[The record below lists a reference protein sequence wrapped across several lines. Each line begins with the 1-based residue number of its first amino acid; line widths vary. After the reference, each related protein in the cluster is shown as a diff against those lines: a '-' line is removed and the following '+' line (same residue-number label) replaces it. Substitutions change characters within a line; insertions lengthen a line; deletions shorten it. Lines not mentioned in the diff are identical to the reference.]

1 MEAEYVQVL
10 PESGKQSLTPLKPA
24 LLPWPA
30 GLSHPIA
37 PRLIPFPLLLRH
49 APITL
54 VFLSSSDTN
63 RPSSLQPK
71 GPCRD
76 ALCRHRGEAAP
87 WMERASAFTSPP
99 RQPSLAAP
107 SLNTVSNTPF
117 QVLHST
123 CLGHLFPCLW
133 SITPTGIDAPRLQR
147 ASLSGS
153 PVAPQCPE
161 WCLVFRKHLSNE

>member
-1 MEAEYVQVL
+1 MQVL

-54 VFLSSSDTN
+54 AFLSSSDTN

-76 ALCRHRGEAAP
+76 ALSRHRGEAAP

-123 CLGHLFPCLW
+123 CHCQVLPWSFIPLFMVYHPNWNRC
-133 SITPTGIDAPRLQR
+133 SKITEGKSVWITCSSSVHRMVPGIQETLIQ
-147 ASLSGS
+147 
-153 PVAPQCPE
+153 
-161 WCLVFRKHLSNE
+161 